1 MSDVIYLT
9 RERMRELEEEI
20 RHLKS
25 DARKE
30 IAQKIAE
37 ARSYG
42 DLSENAEY
50 DAAKE
55 AQGLLEA
62 KIYKLEQT
70 MARARIIEAENMPT
84 DKVYILSVV
93 TVLNHKTKKSTVYTM
108 VSAEEADIEQ
118 NKLAVTSPIGKAL
131 MGKKVGDVVTVQAPA
146 GMLTFEITDIGR

>member
-9 RERMRELEEEI
+9 RERLLELEEEI
-20 RHLKS
+20 RRLKT
-25 DARKE
+25 DERKD

-62 KIYKLEQT
+62 RIYKLEQT
-70 MARARIIEAENMPT
+70 MARARIIETGNLPN
-84 DKVYILSVV
+84 DKVYILSMVKVV
-93 TVLNHKTKKSTVYTM
+93 NKATNRETEYTM

-118 NKLAVTSPIGKAL
+118 GKIAITSPIGKSL
-131 MGKKVGDVVTVQAPA
+131 MGRQVGDVVHVTVPA
-146 GMLTFEITDIGR
+146 GKITLEILEIRR

>member
-1 MSDVIYLT
+1 MSDIIYLT

-20 RHLKS
+20 VRLKTTE
-25 DARKE
+25 RKE

-62 KIYKLEQT
+62 RIYKLEQT
-70 MARARIIEAENMPT
+70 MARARIIDSGNMPN

-93 TVLNHKTKKSTVYTM
+93 TVVNRNTNRQTEYTM

-118 NKLAVTSPIGKAL
+118 GKLAVSSPIGRAL
-131 MGKKVGDVVTVQAPA
+131 MGKKVGDVVTVQVPA
-146 GMLTFEITDIGR
+146 GKITLEIVDIRR

>member
-20 RHLKS
+20 RILKT
-25 DARKE
+25 DKREE

-62 KIYKLEQT
+62 KIYKLEQ
-70 MARARIIEAENMPT
+70 MFSRARVLDADNVQT
-84 DKVYILSVV
+84 DKVYILTSV
-93 TVLNHKTKKSTVYTM
+93 TVLNHKTSRKTVYKM
-108 VSAEEADIEQ
+108 VSGEEADIEQ
-118 NKLAVTSPIGKAL
+118 GKLSISSPIGKAL
-131 MGKKVGDVVTVQAPA
+131 MGKTVGDVVTVNVPA
-146 GMLTFEITDIGR
+146 GMITLEILEIGR

>member
-9 RERMRELEEEI
+9 RERLRELEEEI
-20 RHLKS
+20 RLLKT

-62 KIYKLEQT
+62 RIYKLEQT
-70 MARARIIEAENMPT
+70 MARARIIEAGNLPN

-93 TVLNHKTKKSTVYTM
+93 KVVNRTTNRETEYTM

-118 NKLAVTSPIGKAL
+118 GKIAVTSPIGKAL
-131 MGKKVGDVVTVQAPA
+131 MGRTVGVVVHVTVTA
-146 GMLTFEITDIGR
+146 GKITLEILEIRR

>member
-9 RERMRELEEEI
+9 RERLRELEEEI
-20 RHLKS
+20 RRLKT
-25 DARKE
+25 DERKE

-62 KIYKLEQT
+62 RIYKLEQT
-70 MARARIIEAENMPT
+70 MARARIIEAGNLPN

-93 TVLNHKTKKSTVYTM
+93 KVVNKTTNRETEYTM

-118 NKLAVTSPIGKAL
+118 GKIAITSPIGKAL
-131 MGKKVGDVVTVQAPA
+131 MGRQVGDVVHVTVPA
-146 GMLTFEITDIGR
+146 GKITLEILEIRR